1 MNQVEKHKDLYFTV
15 RTSYLRLIRVIP
27 ISLSYKNESISG
39 QQITSLKSKILPAY
53 LINFSFF
60 TYSCHKEH
68 KNFVYLISVQC
79 FAERI
84 KHFEICDVPD
94 ERVS

>member
-1 MNQVEKHKDLYFTV
+1 MTKARGGF
-15 RTSYLRLIRVIP
+15 YL
-27 ISLSYKNESISG
+27 
-39 QQITSLKSKILPAY
+39 TSLKLKILPAY

-84 KHFEICDVPD
+84 KHFVICDVPD